1 VVEDKISLQR
11 VTILQLP
18 MQTSRTKQIYLNYLK
33 AFYFMK
39 SNGNILAIFPK
50 HKNKHTDLV
59 LLSTYKF
66 QLYVTEVAYFNMSF
80 KVVLVK

>member
-1 VVEDKISLQR
+1 MKCLHFIVVLQYRISLELYITVVEDKIPLQR

-18 MQTSRTKQIYLNYLK
+18 MHISRTKQIYLNCLK

-39 SNGNILAIFPK
+39 SNGNILATFTK

-59 LLSTYKF
+59 
-66 QLYVTEVAYFNMSF
+66 
-80 KVVLVK
+80 

>member
-1 VVEDKISLQR
+1 MKWVHFVVVLQYRISLEHYITVVEDKISQQR

-18 MQTSRTKQIYLNYLK
+18 MQTSRTTNLPELLKK

-39 SNGNILAIFPK
+39 SNGNILATFTK

-59 LLSTYKF
+59 
-66 QLYVTEVAYFNMSF
+66 
-80 KVVLVK
+80 

>member
-1 VVEDKISLQR
+1 MKCLHFIVGLQYRISLELYITVVEDKISLQR

-18 MQTSRTKQIYLNYLK
+18 VQTSRTKQIYLKSIK

-39 SNGNILAIFPK
+39 STGNILTTFTM

-59 LLSTYKF
+59 
-66 QLYVTEVAYFNMSF
+66 
-80 KVVLVK
+80 